1 MMKGSCLCGA
11 IEVSAPDHK
20 DIGLCHC
27 SMCRR
32 WSGGPMFAVHCGPG
46 VTFSGKQQPAR
57 YKSSEW
63 AERGFCAVCGTHLF
77 YHLLPTD
84 EYMLPAGIFGDAVD
98 FRLASQI
105 FIDEKP
111 DYYDLSNKTPMLTG
125 EQVFAQFTEG
135 QG

>member
-1 MMKGSCLCGA
+1 MKGSCLCGA
-11 IEVSAPDHK
+11 VEVAAPDHK

-57 YKSSEW
+57 YQSSEW
-63 AERGFCAVCGTHLF
+63 AERGFCPLCGTHLF

-84 EYMLPAGIFGDAVD
+84 EYMLPAGILGDAVD